1 MKPDY
6 SKRSSEN
13 RFQTT
18 FYLIT
23 IKMLTTKN
31 KPLFSVW
38 KQNKF
43 L

>member
-23 IKMLTTKN
+23 IKMLTTK
-31 KPLFSVW
+31 
-38 KQNKF
+38 KQTAFFRLETNF
-43 L
+43 

>member
-23 IKMLTTKN
+23 IKMLTT
-31 KPLFSVW
+31 
-38 KQNKF
+38 
-43 L
+43 

>member
-23 IKMLTTKN
+23 IKMLTIKN

-38 KQNKF
+38 RQIFN
-43 L
+43 